1 MDKVTILINH
11 LKQKTPFCF
20 IKMNDGEMN
29 ALINPNAGLSRGLDK
44 SSELM
49 SQKLKEALTYEQE
62 NYYVGIPCEKCYKNL
77 NNETNKY
84 IEKKNKDYILYAN
97 IFINS
102 NMNISTKCLQTC
114 FQDERK
120 KIIVCN
126 EKMASNIDNLRK
138 FGIPIDEIYIV
149 SDKFAFQNDY
159 ASIVRKINDIPE
171 NSVILTCCGPLGRI
185 LCKEWFEK
193 NKSLTCLE
201 LGSYFDPLLNNRSYM
216 YHTGNLLYCDICNP
230 SQNASNC
237 DLMKYAQKNIDNE
250 CFYFNQKN
258 ETQCLMH
265 HFQQN
270 KEKVYQN
277 YKLRLEKNKNDH
289 HALDYI
295 QNYDKDKIEKDK
307 VETLKRY
314 KKMSKTQ
321 LYNEAAH
328 LYYNCKDEK
337 KCELASNLYLEY
349 FGHLNEKE
357 SKKMLFFNGFSYF
370 HSNKQKAIESFEK
383 LYNDPDCPKE
393 DVQFTEWNLD
403 LLYPKN
409 NKPIPKI
416 IHLIYFKERELQLY
430 HYGCIMSMIEHL
442 PDYEFRLYN
451 DKEPENNKYWNELKK
466 NSKIKIIKYERPIE
480 FDGFH
485 LSHVQYAAD
494 VTRLELLYEYGG
506 VYLDL
511 DILIFK
517 DFTDFISKKDLYISY
532 EGDNKGPLI
541 NSFLASKPKNEFL
554 KLWLNSFK
562 CGLRMEKWAYHI
574 AHSNKQLL
582 EKNKCYFIKH
592 KIEIIESKYFF
603 NYPWPHYDKFHNIE
617 KYREDFMFGLHLF
630 DTIHHGL
637 LKNNKYFQKYQ
648 LDEIKKTILE
658 KQISISKTKY
668 GDVHYYNTDLYI
680 SQDLKNNRLYEENII
695 MNDLKPYIKKSKIIL
710 DIGAHIGCHSIG
722 YSSIQHDA
730 QIYSFEPQK
739 QLFDLLEKN
748 CEIKNNIHVFNQ
760 AVGAFNGSCTIPD
773 TIEQEDNKH
782 FSYEDE
788 KSYNYGGIGIGEGNN
803 EVEMVTIDSLKL
815 EGCDFIKIDV
825 EGFEYFVLKG
835 AEETIKKYKPVIFYE
850 ENGKV
855 LTPYMKKINHCENKT
870 DKELNCKDYLESL
883 GYNKF
888 ENKWLNILASVEHK
902 TPIQPIIKKVQI
914 KTNEKY
920 LVYSCVF
927 FNEKYINLLG
937 LLLRSYHLFGF
948 DESIQ
953 YVIFTNKEFEPKV
966 RSLCE
971 SLGFSFDIW
980 VLDLNT
986 FFESAYCRLMIF
998 DYPHIQD
1005 YSKILYLDCD
1015 VLIGNCIKP
1024 LYDVANEDLLYTLK
1038 ENTTKDKN
1046 HGAIFFDKDFPETST
1061 FTSGVLLFKNCEK
1074 IKQLFIDILN
1084 HIHEYLKTHSEG
1096 PGCLDQPFII
1106 YHALTKKMYN
1116 NELLEG
1122 LVINNPKEIKNE
1134 IVYHFPS
1141 LVGVYETKIHYM
1153 NDFFKKITDN
1163 VKKSIIE
1170 FDKLNNQKYIWGNN
1184 PIDYLENG
1192 LMNAWGR
1199 GKYFFIKNN
1208 LIQADFGGQCH
1219 LIRFYDDYKKYISVR
1234 KKDFEIIQG
1243 ERIENNLVKIKH
1255 LL

>member
-1 MDKVTILINH
+1 MDKIIILINN
-11 LKQKTPFCF
+11 LKQKIPFCF
-20 IKMNDGEMN
+20 IKMNDGEIN
-29 ALINPNAGLSRGLDK
+29 ALLDPNACLSRGLDK

-49 SQKLKEALTYEQE
+49 SQKLKEALIYEQE
-62 NYYVGIPCEKCYKNL
+62 NYYVGLPCKKCYSDL
-77 NNETNKY
+77 NKKIQSYTEP
-84 IEKKNKDYILYAN
+84 KNKDYVLYAN
-97 IFINS
+97 LLINS
-102 NMNISTKCLQTC
+102 NMNVSTECLQTS
-114 FQDERK
+114 FKDERK
-120 KIIVCN
+120 KILVCN
-126 EKMASNIDNLRK
+126 KKMASNIENLKK
-138 FGIPIDEIYIV
+138 FGIPIDEVYIV

-159 ASIVRKINDIPE
+159 ASIVQKINDIPE
-171 NSVILTCCGPLGRI
+171 NSVILTCCGPLGRV

-216 YHTGNLLYCDICNP
+216 YHTGNLLYCNICNP

-289 HALDYI
+289 HAIEFI

-314 KKMSKTQ
+314 KKMSRTQ

-511 DILIFK
+511 DMLIFK

-532 EGDNKGPLI
+532 EGGNKGPLI

-582 EKNKCYFIKH
+582 EKNKCYFIKY
-592 KIEIIESKYFF
+592 KIETIDSKYFF

-617 KYREDFMFGLHLF
+617 KYREDFMYGLHLF

-648 LDEIKKTILE
+648 LDEIKKTCL
-658 KQISISKTKY
+658 
-668 GDVHYYNTDLYI
+668 
-680 SQDLKNNRLYEENII
+680 
-695 MNDLKPYIKKSKIIL
+695 
-710 DIGAHIGCHSIG
+710 
-722 YSSIQHDA
+722 
-730 QIYSFEPQK
+730 SF
-739 QLFDLLEKN
+739 
-748 CEIKNNIHVFNQ
+748 I
-760 AVGAFNGSCTIPD
+760 T
-773 TIEQEDNKH
+773 
-782 FSYEDE
+782 
-788 KSYNYGGIGIGEGNN
+788 
-803 EVEMVTIDSLKL
+803 
-815 EGCDFIKIDV
+815 
-825 EGFEYFVLKG
+825 
-835 AEETIKKYKPVIFYE
+835 
-850 ENGKV
+850 
-855 LTPYMKKINHCENKT
+855 
-870 DKELNCKDYLESL
+870 
-883 GYNKF
+883 
-888 ENKWLNILASVEHK
+888 
-902 TPIQPIIKKVQI
+902 
-914 KTNEKY
+914 TN
-920 LVYSCVF
+920 F
-927 FNEKYINLLG
+927 
-937 LLLRSYHLFGF
+937 
-948 DESIQ
+948 
-953 YVIFTNKEFEPKV
+953 
-966 RSLCE
+966 
-971 SLGFSFDIW
+971 
-980 VLDLNT
+980 
-986 FFESAYCRLMIF
+986 
-998 DYPHIQD
+998 
-1005 YSKILYLDCD
+1005 
-1015 VLIGNCIKP
+1015 
-1024 LYDVANEDLLYTLK
+1024 
-1038 ENTTKDKN
+1038 
-1046 HGAIFFDKDFPETST
+1046 
-1061 FTSGVLLFKNCEK
+1061 
-1074 IKQLFIDILN
+1074 
-1084 HIHEYLKTHSEG
+1084 
-1096 PGCLDQPFII
+1096 
-1106 YHALTKKMYN
+1106 
-1116 NELLEG
+1116 
-1122 LVINNPKEIKNE
+1122 
-1134 IVYHFPS
+1134 
-1141 LVGVYETKIHYM
+1141 
-1153 NDFFKKITDN
+1153 
-1163 VKKSIIE
+1163 
-1170 FDKLNNQKYIWGNN
+1170 
-1184 PIDYLENG
+1184 
-1192 LMNAWGR
+1192 
-1199 GKYFFIKNN
+1199 
-1208 LIQADFGGQCH
+1208 
-1219 LIRFYDDYKKYISVR
+1219 
-1234 KKDFEIIQG
+1234 
-1243 ERIENNLVKIKH
+1243 
-1255 LL
+1255 